1 MTGTAMLDPGVRNLL
16 LQAAEWHALEMLF
29 QCPSPEWKHH
39 LADLRREIAG
49 TDVAKAMELAIDEAS
64 EGTFHSI
71 LGPGGP
77 APAREV
83 SYREII
89 QLGYLMSELTT
100 YYDAFA
106 FRPATSEVT
115 DHVSV
120 EAGFMGFLRLKEAFA
135 LVSGDQERASIAR
148 EAAERFRKE
157 HLSYIAEPLSAI
169 LDNSGEPYLEVAGRA
184 LLSRTGPREKQIFEI
199 LDQEQAAGED
209 SIFDC
214 GAP

>member
-1 MTGTAMLDPGVRNLL
+1 MTGAATLDPGVRDLL
-16 LQAAEWHALEMLF
+16 LQAAEWRALEMLF
-29 QCPSPEWKHH
+29 QCPSPEWKQQ
-39 LADLRREIAG
+39 LADLRQDITAS
-49 TDVAKAMELAIDEAS
+49 DVGKAMELAIAEAS

-100 YYDAFA
+100 YYDAFQ

-120 EAGFMGFLRLKEAFA
+120 EAGFMGFLRLKEAYA
-135 LVSGDQERASIAR
+135 LADGDEERASIAR

-169 LDNSGEPYLEVAGRA
+169 LDHSEEPYLVLAGQALFRRA
-184 LLSRTGPREKQIFEI
+184 GPREKQIFEI
-199 LDQEQAAGED
+199 LDQETAAEEE

-214 GAP
+214 GTS